1 MLQNLEKT
9 YAFFSQQWI
18 SLFIIGLSLVYTAI
32 ANNVQ
37 QYKMTERP
45 LFYLGILF
53 MILGT
58 MLFIG
63 GFLAELIQ
71 RANPDKNKYDIKEEI
86 NTL

>member
-1 MLQNLEKT
+1 M
-9 YAFFSQQWI
+9 F
-18 SLFIIGLSLVYTAI
+18 
-32 ANNVQ
+32 Q